1 MTHVRELLDQ
11 PRPTDPVAWS
21 TGFAALDELT
31 GGGFHPGEVW
41 LVTGTPGQGCTTL
54 LTQWAGRLA
63 VQHELLTWM
72 ISPRDSSQSC
82 TARLLA
88 STGKLPIRDLTTRGN
103 DTQPGLRETQET
115 LSQSEL
121 FVHTGAAASVP
132 TWTNADAYRAA
143 LLDDADL
150 VSGVTPAR
158 IRELAVSRAL
168 VIASFPRHLL
178 VRDPHPDG
186 DLEPSWARAA
196 DIIIEVRSRGLTEAV
211 PRERFG
217 EAELS
222 VLKHRHG
229 PTSVVTVAF
238 QGHYARFV
246 DLR

>member
-1 MTHVRELLDQ
+1 MQVQQLQADGRSAGIRQ
-11 PRPTDPVAWS
+11 SRS
-21 TGFAALDELT
+21 TG
-31 GGGFHPGEVW
+31 
-41 LVTGTPGQGCTTL
+41 LV
-54 LTQWAGRLA
+54 
-63 VQHELLTWM
+63 
-72 ISPRDSSQSC
+72 SPRDSNQSC

-132 TWTNADAYRAA
+132 TWTNADAYRAV

-178 VRDPHPDG
+178 VRDPHPDA
-186 DLEPSWARAA
+186 DLEPRWARAA

-217 EAELS
+217 RQGCPCS
-222 VLKHRHG
+222 SIDMVRHRSSRWRSRATTPG
-229 PTSVVTVAF
+229 S
-238 QGHYARFV
+238 
-246 DLR
+246 